1 MTDGTIN
8 INDLP
13 IDELMALNQRV
24 VERLKFLEKAQA
36 HWDMTAFN
44 IGEQVSFESSKGI
57 QFGRLVKYNQ
67 KTVNVITDDN
77 VQWRIPSYLLR
88 KIKEVTPAL
97 KKKTNNNRKK
107 KKKRL
112 KKK

>member
-1 MTDGTIN
+1 MTEGITDIN
-8 INDLP
+8 ELT
-13 IDELMALNQRV
+13 IDELMALNHRV

-44 IGEQVSFESSKGI
+44 IGEKVSFESSKGI

-77 VQWRIPSYLLR
+77 VQWRIPPYLLR
-88 KIKEVTPAL
+88 KVKEVTPAP
-97 KKKTNNNRKK
+97 KKITNNNRKK
-107 KKKRL
+107 KRL

>member
-1 MTDGTIN
+1 MTESHIDIN
-8 INDLP
+8 ELT
-13 IDELMALNQRV
+13 IDELIALNHRV
-24 VERLKFLEKAQA
+24 VERIKFLEKAQA

-44 IGEQVSFESSKGI
+44 IGEKVSFESSKGI

-67 KTVNVITDDN
+67 KTVNVITEDN
-77 VQWRIPSYLLR
+77 VQWRIPPYLLR
-88 KIKEVTPAL
+88 KIKDVAPAL
-97 KKKTNNNRKK
+97 KKNTKNNRKK